1 MGEEDQYS
9 LNMAVG
15 KMAPS
20 SDTNY
25 AAEKGSSSSGST
37 NPKLRNLQLAGHV
50 GFDSLPDQLVN
61 QSVAAGFTFNVMCI
75 GETGLGKSTLMDS
88 LFNTNFE
95 STPSSHKEPSVK
107 LRAHTY
113 ELEES
118 NVKLKL
124 TLCDTVGFGDQVN
137 KEDSFGPVVDYVDSQ
152 FEAYLQEELKIKR
165 NLSNFHD
172 SRVHA
177 CLYFITPNGHGLKS
191 IDLVCMKKL
200 DAKVNIIPIIAKAD
214 TINKTEL
221 TNFKSKIM
229 SELINNGVQIY
240 QFPTSDETISDVN
253 KNMNSQMPFAVV
265 GSNDF
270 VKVGNKMVRAR
281 QYPWGV
287 VQVEN
292 DSHCDFTKL
301 REMLIRTNMEDLRDT
316 THSKHYE
323 VYRKDRLQQMG
334 FSDNDGQPGNF
345 AEQYATR
352 RESHLTALQQKEE
365 EMRQKFVI
373 RVKEKESELK
383 EAERE
388 LNARFDDMKISISD
402 EKKQVDEQRRLLDE
416 QIADFHRRKAQY
428 EAEKMHAA
436 SHNTLGGTL
445 KNFKKK

>member
-1 MGEEDQYS
+1 MGSRNYRR
-9 LNMAVG
+9 MAVG
-15 KMAPS
+15 KSAAPA
-20 SDTNY
+20 NGG
-25 AAEKGSSSSGST
+25 GSGAGGVG
-37 NPKLRNLQLAGHV
+37 KMRNLNLGGHV

-61 QSVAAGFTFNVMCI
+61 QSVTAGFTFNVMCI

-95 STPSSHKEPSVK
+95 SNQANHREPSVK
-107 LRAHTY
+107 LNSHTY

-118 NVKLKL
+118 GVKLKL
-124 TLCDTVGFGDQVN
+124 TLCDTVGYGDQVN
-137 KEDSFGPVVDYVDSQ
+137 KEDSFGPIVENVDSQ

-165 NLSNFHD
+165 NLSGYHD

-200 DAKVNIIPIIAKAD
+200 DSKVNIVPVIAKAD
-214 TINKTEL
+214 TINKPEL
-221 TNFKSKIM
+221 AKLKSKVM

-240 QFPTSDETISDVN
+240 QFPTNDETISDVN
-253 KNMNSQMPFAVV
+253 TNMNSQMPFAVV

-270 VKVGNKMVRAR
+270 VKVGSKSVRAR

-292 DSHCDFTKL
+292 ESHCDFTKL

-316 THSKHYE
+316 THTKHYE

-345 AEQYATR
+345 AEQYASR
-352 RESHLTALQQKEE
+352 RESHLSTLQLKEE

-416 QIADFHRRKAQY
+416 QIADFHRRKTQY

-436 SHNTLGGTL
+436 SHHTLGGTL

>member
-1 MGEEDQYS
+1 MT
-9 LNMAVG
+9 
-15 KMAPS
+15 K
-20 SDTNY
+20 
-25 AAEKGSSSSGST
+25 AATTSNGNGIRHLT
-37 NPKLRNLQLAGHV
+37 LGGHV

-61 QSVAAGFTFNVMCI
+61 QAVTTGFTFNIMCV

-95 STPSSHKEPSVK
+95 SIPQNHREPNGRPDS
-107 LRAHTY
+107 HTY
-113 ELEES
+113 GLEES

-124 TLCDTVGFGDQVN
+124 SICDTVGYGDQVN
-137 KEDSFGPVVDYVDSQ
+137 KQDSFKPIVDHIDAQ
-152 FEAYLQEELKIKR
+152 FEAFLQEELKIKR
-165 NLSNFHD
+165 NLNTYHD

-200 DAKVNIIPIIAKAD
+200 DTKVNIIPIIAKAD

-221 TNFKSKIM
+221 SKFKSKIM
-229 SELINNGVQIY
+229 SELVNNGVQIY
-240 QFPTSDETISDVN
+240 QFPTEDGTVAPTN
-253 KNMNSQMPFAVV
+253 KEMNGVLPFAVV

-292 DSHCDFTKL
+292 ENHCDFTKL

-323 VYRKDRLQQMG
+323 VYRKDRLKEMG
-334 FSDNDGQPGNF
+334 FTDNEGKPGNF
-345 AEQYATR
+345 AEQYNSR
-352 RESHLTALQQKEE
+352 REMHLSSLQQKEE
-365 EMRQKFVI
+365 EIRQKFVI
-373 RVKEKESELK
+373 RVQEKEAELK

-428 EAEKMHAA
+428 EADKMHAA
-436 SHNTLGGTL
+436 PHNTLGGTL
-445 KNFKKK
+445 KNSKKK

>member
-1 MGEEDQYS
+1 MG
-9 LNMAVG
+9 
-15 KMAPS
+15 
-20 SDTNY
+20 
-25 AAEKGSSSSGST
+25 
-37 NPKLRNLQLAGHV
+37 
-50 GFDSLPDQLVN
+50 
-61 QSVAAGFTFNVMCI
+61 
-75 GETGLGKSTLMDS
+75 
-88 LFNTNFE
+88 
-95 STPSSHKEPSVK
+95 
-107 LRAHTY
+107 
-113 ELEES
+113 
-118 NVKLKL
+118 
-124 TLCDTVGFGDQVN
+124 
-137 KEDSFGPVVDYVDSQ
+137 
-152 FEAYLQEELKIKR
+152 
-165 NLSNFHD
+165 
-172 SRVHA
+172 
-177 CLYFITPNGHGLKS
+177 
-191 IDLVCMKKL
+191 
-200 DAKVNIIPIIAKAD
+200 AKVNIIPIIAKAD

-221 TNFKSKIM
+221 NNFKAKVM

-240 QFPTSDETISDVN
+240 QFPTNDETISDVN
-253 KNMNSQMPFAVV
+253 TNMNSQMPFAVV

-292 DSHCDFTKL
+292 ESHCDFTKL

-316 THSKHYE
+316 THTKHYE

-334 FSDNDGQPGNF
+334 FSDNEGQPGNF

-352 RESHLTALQQKEE
+352 RESHLSTLQMKEE

-428 EAEKMHAA
+428 EAEKMNTG
-436 SHNTLGGTL
+436 SHSTLGGTL